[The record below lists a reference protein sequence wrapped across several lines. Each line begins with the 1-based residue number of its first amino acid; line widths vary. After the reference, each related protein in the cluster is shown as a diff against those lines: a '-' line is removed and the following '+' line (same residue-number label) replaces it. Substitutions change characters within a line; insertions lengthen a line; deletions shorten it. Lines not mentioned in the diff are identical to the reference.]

1 MRGVRIVLCETFASP
16 YARHSHRLM
25 RDVRIALCEKFVS
38 LYTRHSHRLI
48 RDIRIAR
55 YEKFVSL
62 DTGSSYHSMRGG
74 RSARICKNILSDA
87 GKAMLIRL
95 PIPVVFGIAA
105 FHLFADFVPCVV
117 PKMFYVVGDLQRAAG
132 R

>member
-1 MRGVRIVLCETFASP
+1 MRE
-16 YARHSHRLM
+16 
-25 RDVRIALCEKFVS
+25 VRIALCEMFASFYAKCS
-38 LYTRHSHRLI
+38 YRSI
-48 RDIRIAR
+48 REVRITPCEAD
-55 YEKFVSL
+55 VL
-62 DTGSSYHSMRGG
+62 HGSAKDAE
-74 RSARICKNILSDA
+74 SAVA
-87 GKAMLIRL
+87 KAMLIRL

>member
-1 MRGVRIVLCETFASP
+1 
-16 YARHSHRLM
+16 M
-25 RDVRIALCEKFVS
+25 RDVRIALYEMFAS
-38 LYTRHSHRLI
+38 LDTRHS
-48 RDIRIAR
+48 
-55 YEKFVSL
+55 
-62 DTGSSYHSMRGG
+62 YHSIPEV
-74 RSARICKNILSDA
+74 RITPYEADVLHGAAKDA
-87 GKAMLIRL
+87 ETAAAKAKLIRL

>member
-1 MRGVRIVLCETFASP
+1 
-16 YARHSHRLM
+16 M
-25 RDVRIALCEKFVS
+25 RDVRIALCETFVS
-38 LYTRHSHRLI
+38 LDTRSSYRSI
-48 RDIRIAR
+48 RDIRITPCEADILHR
-55 YEKFVSL
+55 PAKDAE
-62 DTGSSYHSMRGG
+62 
-74 RSARICKNILSDA
+74 SAVA
-87 GKAMLIRL
+87 KAMLIRL

>member
-1 MRGVRIVLCETFASP
+1 MREVRIALYETFAS
-16 YARHSHRLM
+16 L
-25 RDVRIALCEKFVS
+25 D
-38 LYTRHSHRLI
+38 TRHSYRSI
-48 RDIRIAR
+48 PEVRITPCEADVLHGAAK
-55 YEKFVSL
+55 YAE
-62 DTGSSYHSMRGG
+62 T
-74 RSARICKNILSDA
+74 AA
-87 GKAMLIRL
+87 AKAKLIRL